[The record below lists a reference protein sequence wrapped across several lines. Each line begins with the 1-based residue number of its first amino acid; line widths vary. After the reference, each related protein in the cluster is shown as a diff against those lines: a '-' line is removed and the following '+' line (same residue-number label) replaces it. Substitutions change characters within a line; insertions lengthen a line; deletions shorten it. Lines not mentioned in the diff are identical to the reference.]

1 MRFCQCQEIQKWVVK
16 VIYWMEHR
24 APNIGARKSTQE
36 LKGAFWS
43 MAAPGYLGHVV
54 CGHPQGPYRTLYGIL
69 RPVVT
74 GTQPLFQS
82 NHVGPETAL
91 IREAKKTG

>member
-1 MRFCQCQEIQKWVVK
+1 MLK

-54 CGHPQGPYRTLYGIL
+54 CGHPQGLYGIL
-69 RPVVT
+69 RPVVRE
-74 GTQPLFQS
+74 TQPLFQS
-82 NHVGPETAL
+82 NHAGPETAL
-91 IREAKKTG
+91 IRESEKTG